1 MLLAAVVRSSAQ
13 TAVDVTFD
21 GSALLGRKL
30 QATGA
35 PSGEPTGQ
43 PTTLPTSV
51 PTTLPTAV
59 PTTAPTSG
67 PSLVPTT
74 LPTPVP
80 TAPPTKEGSVP
91 PTFAPTA
98 APSLLPTIS
107 PAPTISQYP
116 TTVRSTPVINSTAM
130 APGSGQGRLR
140 YTYIDSHF
148 NFREHANAWRP
159 LCPSVMIHDSS
170 STELSKVYVHFDPAY
185 YDDDELR
192 YPGEIPQVRGSYDDA
207 SRTMVLSA
215 SEGKP
220 CGSPSDRACGGFRA
234 ASVRHFE
241 AALRTVRYKAK
252 ESLSVKD
259 RPNVHTR
266 LVWIS
271 AEDAEGWRGEAFAI
285 NITLSTASTVLTD
298 RTATRHG
305 R

>member
-1 MLLAAVVRSSAQ
+1 M
-13 TAVDVTFD
+13 
-21 GSALLGRKL
+21 
-30 QATGA
+30 
-35 PSGEPTGQ
+35 
-43 PTTLPTSV
+43 
-51 PTTLPTAV
+51 
-59 PTTAPTSG
+59 
-67 PSLVPTT
+67 
-74 LPTPVP
+74 
-80 TAPPTKEGSVP
+80 
-91 PTFAPTA
+91 
-98 APSLLPTIS
+98 
-107 PAPTISQYP
+107 
-116 TTVRSTPVINSTAM
+116 INSTAM
-130 APGSGQGRLR
+130 APGSDQGRLR
-140 YTYIDSHF
+140 YTYLDSYF

-192 YPGEIPQVRGSYDDA
+192 YPGEIPQVRGAYDDA
-207 SRTMVLSA
+207 SRMMVLSA
-215 SEGKP
+215 SEGRP
-220 CGSPSDRACGGFRA
+220 CGSPSDHACGGFRA